1 MAERDVM
8 RERSPV
14 ARVAFW
20 AGAAVGWTV
29 IAIGARG
36 VLRDSDATRPGDLG
50 RWFVGLLLVHDLV
63 LVPLVLA
70 VGWFAGRV
78 LPARAV
84 VHVRLGLAAS
94 AVLVAVAFPLVRG
107 YGEREGNPSLLPLPY
122 GRNLVI
128 ALVLAWAVIGAALV
142 VAAVRARR

>member
-1 MAERDVM
+1 M
-8 RERSPV
+8 REQGVMAGRT
-14 ARVAFW
+14 RVAKVVFW
-20 AGAAVGWTV
+20 AGAALGWTV

-36 VLRDSDATRPGDLG
+36 VLRDSDATRPSDLG

-63 LVPLVLA
+63 LVPLVLG
-70 VGWFAGRV
+70 VGWFVGRV

-84 VHVRLGLAAS
+84 VHARLGLAAS

-128 ALVLAWAVIGAALV
+128 ALALTWAIACAALAR
-142 VAAVRARR
+142 AAVRARR